1 MSQKKVLLYSPEGK
15 EEWVM
20 ECDAP
25 AGWTPQPPVT
35 EEDVA
40 ASEAE
45 EEDLRKQVEEMEG
58 DVQPGDGDGTLKGS
72 DPEVPEHTNGLTDVN
87 ESAEEAEGYRD
98 SDAAE

>member
-15 EEWVM
+15 EEWFM
-20 ECDAP
+20 EVDAP

-45 EEDLRKQVEEMEG
+45 EAELKKQVDEAEAE
-58 DVQPGDGDGTLKGS
+58 VK
-72 DPEVPEHTNGLTDVN
+72 VPEHSNGLTDVQDPSEDDGDMQN
-87 ESAEEAEGYRD
+87 PEA
-98 SDAAE
+98 AA